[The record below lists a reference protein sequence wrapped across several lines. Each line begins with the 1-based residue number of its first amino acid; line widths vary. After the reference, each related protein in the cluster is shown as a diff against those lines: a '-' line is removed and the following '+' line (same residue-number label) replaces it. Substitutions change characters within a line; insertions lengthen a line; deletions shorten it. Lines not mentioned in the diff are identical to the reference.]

1 MPCETGNS
9 SAHLS
14 RVLVYMRVGLWQ
26 SFCRK
31 TKFVSFVLQKILILQ
46 SEGNTDLLR

>member
-1 MPCETGNS
+1 MPYEKGNS

-26 SFCRK
+26 FFCRK
-31 TKFVSFVLQKILILQ
+31 TKFVSFVLQKSLIFQ
-46 SEGNTDLLR
+46 SRKAIRTC